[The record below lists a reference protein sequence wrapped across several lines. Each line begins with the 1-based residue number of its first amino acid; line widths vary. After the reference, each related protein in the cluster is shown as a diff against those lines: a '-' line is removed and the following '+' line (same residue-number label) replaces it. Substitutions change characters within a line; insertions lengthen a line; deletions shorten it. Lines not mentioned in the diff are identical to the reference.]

1 MCKYKSFTE
10 QEMIELDN
18 QVERIVH
25 GETKLPN
32 TEIIR
37 PVYDYTSPAY
47 FLDLGD
53 YLRTK
58 DIPFYLGACQRYVLS
73 VVKNLPPVSVKGF
86 TTHEGKEMTIEFVTK
101 AINDLIKRNIYYCNS
116 NMWTSLVHIYG
127 SKKTRNYYNKVNE
140 ILRYWKHEIIRFCKK
155 IKEHREEIIN
165 DLVNNYVIV
174 EEFVYK
180 KSRVGV

>member
-1 MCKYKSFTE
+1 MYKYKSFTE

-25 GETKLPN
+25 SETKLPN

-53 YLRTK
+53 YLRKK
-58 DIPFYLGACQRYVLS
+58 DVPFYLGACQRYVPS
-73 VVKNLPPVSVKGF
+73 VVKNLPSVSVKGF

-127 SKKTRNYYNKVNE
+127 LKKTGAYYNKVSK
-140 ILRYWKHEIIRFCKK
+140 ILWESKHDIIRFCKK